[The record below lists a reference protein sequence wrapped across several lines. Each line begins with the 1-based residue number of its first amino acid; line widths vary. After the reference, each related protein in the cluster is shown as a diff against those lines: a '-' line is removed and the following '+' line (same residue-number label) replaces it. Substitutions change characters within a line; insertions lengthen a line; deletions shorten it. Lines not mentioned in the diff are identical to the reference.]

1 MEVATINI
9 SNNIS
14 SITAHQTLL
23 DTTANNIANVN
34 TDGFIPK
41 DTRMVNSN
49 GSVGTNTREA
59 DNNGSKRSQTDL
71 AKEIPNE
78 IIAQDATAVNVNVI
92 KTQDEMMGTLLDI
105 KT

>member
-1 MEVATINI
+1 MNI

-14 SITAHQTLL
+14 SINAHQTLL
-23 DTTANNIANVN
+23 NATANNVANVN

-41 DTRMVNSN
+41 DAKISNQSNSLHVNI
-49 GSVGTNTREA
+49 REA

-78 IIAQDATAVNVNVI
+78 IIAQDGVAVNVNVI

-105 KT
+105 KA